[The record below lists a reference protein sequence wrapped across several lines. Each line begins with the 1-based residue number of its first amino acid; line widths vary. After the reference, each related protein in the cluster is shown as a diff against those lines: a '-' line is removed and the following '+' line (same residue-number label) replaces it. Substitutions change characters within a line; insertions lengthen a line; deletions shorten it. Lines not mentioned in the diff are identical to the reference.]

1 MDEDMSSS
9 VLHFKEILLP
19 ISLFILHLS
28 FSRLSEN
35 TQWVHCQGIT
45 TGHLSCFDMMNERV
59 L

>member
-9 VLHFKEILLP
+9 VLHFKEILLLS
-19 ISLFILHLS
+19 SLLMLRLS

-35 TQWVHCQGIT
+35 TQWVYCQGIT
-45 TGHLSCFDMMNERV
+45 TGHLSCFDMRNERV